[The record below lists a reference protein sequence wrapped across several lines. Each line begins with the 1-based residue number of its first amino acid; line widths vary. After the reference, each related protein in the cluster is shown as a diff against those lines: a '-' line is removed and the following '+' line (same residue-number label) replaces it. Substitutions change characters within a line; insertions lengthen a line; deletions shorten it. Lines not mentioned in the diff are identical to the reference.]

1 MHRIKYISILW
12 LLLIAA
18 FCSCSS
24 YDMAVPDEVSLVIS
38 GTVSEITSEKP
49 IENVEI
55 IFEAYVGNE
64 MKDPIINS
72 NSYTDDNGTFSIKT
86 DGYNTPS
93 IRCLIKT
100 CHEEYISVQKEM
112 IINLTEISY
121 DEESATCFINDCHIH
136 LEKNI
141 LK

>member
-1 MHRIKYISILW
+1 MHIIRHISILW

-55 IFEAYVGNE
+55 IFEAYVGNK
-64 MKDPIINS
+64 MKDPVINR
-72 NSYTDDNGTFSIKT
+72 NTFTDSKGTFSIKT
-86 DGYNTPS
+86 EGYGTPHV
-93 IRCLIKT
+93 RCLIT
-100 CHEEYISVQKEM
+100 TSHEEYVSVQKEI

-121 DEESATCFINDCHIH
+121 DEPSGTCFINDCNIH

>member
-1 MHRIKYISILW
+1 MYRIKHISILW

-24 YDMAVPDEVSLVIS
+24 YDMATPGVVSLVIS
-38 GTVSEITSEKP
+38 GTVSDITSEKP

-55 IFEAYVGNE
+55 IFEAYTGNE
-64 MKDPIINS
+64 MKDPVINR
-72 NSYTDDNGTFSIKT
+72 NTFTDSEGIFSIKT
-86 DGYNTPS
+86 DGYSTPHV
-93 IRCLIKT
+93 RCLIT
-100 CHEEYISVQKEM
+100 TRHEEYVSVQKEM

-121 DEESATCFINDCHIH
+121 DEQSETCFINDCNIH